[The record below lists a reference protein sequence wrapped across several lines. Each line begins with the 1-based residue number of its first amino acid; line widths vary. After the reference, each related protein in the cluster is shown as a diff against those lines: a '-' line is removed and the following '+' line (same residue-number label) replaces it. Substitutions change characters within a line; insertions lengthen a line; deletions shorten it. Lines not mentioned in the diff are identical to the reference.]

1 MEAFW
6 SRLCFNGIVDDERAA
21 IRICMTE
28 SGAFTE
34 PGWELYRTFLAVVR
48 EGSLSGAARALG
60 LTQPTAGRHV
70 DALEQALG
78 LSLFIRTQQGL
89 SPTEAALSLRPFA
102 ESLES
107 TSAAL
112 LRAASSQ
119 GEGVR
124 GTVRITAS
132 EVVAVEVLP
141 PILADLHAAYPELTI
156 ELVPSNRL
164 EDLLRRE
171 ADIAVRMQPPTQG
184 VLVARQL
191 GGIEL
196 GAFAHR
202 RYLERRGVPATLGDL
217 AGHTLI
223 GYDKENAFLRSVRAQ
238 LPWIQRHRFA
248 LRTDSDLAAIAA
260 LRAGF
265 GIGFCQVGLAQRNP
279 DLVRLFVDEVS
290 ITLDTWLAMH
300 EDLRDSPRCRAVF
313 DALAEGL
320 RRYINGN

>member
-1 MEAFW
+1 M
-6 SRLCFNGIVDDERAA
+6 NGP
-21 IRICMTE
+21 
-28 SGAFTE
+28 E

-70 DALEQALG
+70 DALERTLG

-102 ESLES
+102 ESLEA

-112 LRAASSQ
+112 LRAASSHGQ
-119 GEGVR
+119 GVR

-132 EVVAVEVLP
+132 DVVAVEVLP
-141 PILADLHAAYPELTI
+141 PILAELHAAYPDLTLELA
-156 ELVPSNRL
+156 PSNRM

-171 ADIAVRMQPPTQG
+171 ADIAVRMLPPTQG
-184 VLVARQL
+184 VLIARHI

-196 GAFAHR
+196 GLFAHR
-202 RYLERRGVPATLGDL
+202 RYLERCGMPATVEDL

-223 GYDKENAFLRSVRAQ
+223 GYDKENAFLRGVRAQ
-238 LPWIQRHRFA
+238 LPWVQRSRFA

-265 GIGFCQVGLAQRNP
+265 GVGFCQVGLAQRNP
-279 DLVRLFVDEVS
+279 DLVRLFGKAVS
-290 ITLDTWLAMH
+290 LTLDTWVAMH
-300 EDLRDSPRCRAVF
+300 EDLRDSPHCRAVF
-313 DALAEGL
+313 DALAAGL
-320 RRYINGN
+320 ARYIGGG